1 MGKSTIEITRDMLEF
16 AGITEVYPFGVKRV
30 RQMNKVGLTELY
42 TEATLQKH
50 LDKATHDTLR
60 YIGAVISLYIPQ
72 TKSYLTVSL
81 PKIVYAWHKGSVPI
95 GYEIDHID
103 TNSLNNNIENL
114 RLVSTK
120 ENQKNIKKWPM
131 FTLEEIE
138 NKTIQEVKEM
148 IDQRIEEYKDCEP
161 CYQTKRKDTPKLL
174 ARKQRTQ
181 INNEIKKHNKLI
193 DHEIKKLKTKLKK
206 ILNRLQTIK
215 KSDGKWAEYNEEKAK
230 NIKKKISELEN
241 SKKN

>member
-1 MGKSTIEITRDMLEF
+1 MGKSTIELTRDMLEF

-72 TKSYLTVSL
+72 TQSYLTLSL

-103 TNSLNNNIENL
+103 TNPLNNSIENL
-114 RLVSTK
+114 RLVSIK
-120 ENQKNIKKWPM
+120 ENQKNRKNWPM
-131 FTLEEIE
+131 FTLEEIS
-138 NKTIQEVKEM
+138 NKTIKEVKEM

-161 CYQTKRKDTPKLL
+161 LPQIKRTDTPKMIAL
-174 ARKQRTQ
+174 RQRAQ
-181 INNEIKKHNKLI
+181 LRNEIKKQNKLI

-206 ILNRLQTIK
+206 ILNRLETNK
-215 KSDGKWAEYNEEKAK
+215 KSDGKWSVYNKEKAK
-230 NIKKKISELEN
+230 NIEQKISKLEN